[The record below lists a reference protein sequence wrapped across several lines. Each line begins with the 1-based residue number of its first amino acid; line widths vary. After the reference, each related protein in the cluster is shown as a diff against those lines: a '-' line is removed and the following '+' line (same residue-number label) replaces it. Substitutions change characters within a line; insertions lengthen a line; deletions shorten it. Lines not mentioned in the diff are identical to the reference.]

1 VKLISITMPQ
11 INPAC
16 NLMIASHISYPINF

>member
-1 VKLISITMPQ
+1 MKLNSITMPQ

-16 NLMIASHISYPINF
+16 NLMIATHISYPINF